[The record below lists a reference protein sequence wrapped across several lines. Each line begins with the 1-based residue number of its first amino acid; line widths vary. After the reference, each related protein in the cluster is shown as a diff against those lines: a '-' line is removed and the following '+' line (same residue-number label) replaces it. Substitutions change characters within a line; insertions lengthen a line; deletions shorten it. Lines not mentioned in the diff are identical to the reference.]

1 MHLYSWWDFFLLLID
16 FSVLNWI
23 WAVLTVQ
30 FFRKTEKCTEM
41 ERCINFWQVSE
52 PPPIPPQ
59 QDVQLE
65 SPWWPNYGHD
75 KQNLIKSSEQFGKR
89 TKSFYSQFTYPAGNL
104 TWQQL
109 QAGWNLCQ
117 RNLSGWPQKRTQAG
131 LKQLSQQQQRLCH
144 SSAWWSHTAAAF
156 PHSMQGT
163 TDRHED
169 RQSPPKQ
176 TSPPKLWIHGPQDT
190 AVSDPGASHLVSL
203 PWTQVVPHPC
213 PWWQQ
218 QQAGMKN
225 MGWTC
230 LSEGFILMPASS
242 RSSKLLHVSS
252 WIPHPFQTTNL
263 LQLQSISQF

>member
-1 MHLYSWWDFFLLLID
+1 
-16 FSVLNWI
+16 
-23 WAVLTVQ
+23 
-30 FFRKTEKCTEM
+30 M

-176 TSPPKLWIHGPQDT
+176 TSSSEFMAPKTQLCQTLVLPTWSHFPGHKWCLIPVHGGSSNRQGWRT
-190 AVSDPGASHLVSL
+190 WGERVCQRVSY
-203 PWTQVVPHPC
+203 
-213 PWWQQ
+213 
-218 QQAGMKN
+218 
-225 MGWTC
+225 
-230 LSEGFILMPASS
+230 
-242 RSSKLLHVSS
+242 
-252 WIPHPFQTTNL
+252 
-263 LQLQSISQF
+263 